1 MHPILSDREKLF
13 VYLAAWLVIALL
25 IAALVAIPGE
35 LGWTFALAFA
45 IPASLVY
52 AFICLSAWWL
62 CRVYQLQKTN
72 VLKLLGVYAV
82 SASLSSSLWILL
94 CNAWVW
100 ALNQSLN
107 SGLSGERTAGEAR
120 LLFGIGVVLYL
131 LAVAVHYL
139 IIAFEASR
147 EAERRTMEMRVLAQE
162 AELRALRAQIDP
174 HFLFNSL
181 NSISALTVQDPAAAR
196 SMTILLSDF
205 FRRSLQLGSM
215 ELIPLKDELGLIR
228 NFLEI
233 EKIRF
238 GKRLNV
244 EMEID
249 NASLECMIP
258 PLLLQPL
265 VENAIGHGI
274 AHMIE
279 GGTISLRTQRSGS
292 ELTIIVGNPVDPERP
307 KAQGTR
313 VGMENVRRRLRTL
326 FDSDARLVTLARDG
340 MFFVEVSF
348 PAKEST
354 PP

>member
-1 MHPILSDREKLF
+1 MHPILADREKLF
-13 VYLAAWLVIALL
+13 VYLAAWLVIAIL
-25 IAALVAIPGE
+25 IAALVAIPGD
-35 LGWTFALAFA
+35 LGWSFALAFA

-62 CRVYQLQKTN
+62 CRVYLLQKTN

-100 ALNQSLN
+100 ALNQSQIP
-107 SGLSGERTAGEAR
+107 GFSGERTVGETR

-147 EAERRTMEMRVLAQE
+147 EAERRTLDMRVLAQE

-181 NSISALTVQDPAAAR
+181 NSISALTAQDPAAAR

-205 FRRSLQLGSM
+205 FRRSLQLGAM
-215 ELIPLKDELGLIR
+215 ELIPLKDELGVIR

-244 EMEID
+244 AMEIED
-249 NASLECMIP
+249 TSQHCMVP

-265 VENAIGHGI
+265 VENAIRHGI
-274 AHMIE
+274 AHLVD
-279 GGTISLRTQRSGS
+279 GGTVSLRTRKENGF
-292 ELTIIVGNPVDPERP
+292 LTIEVRNPIDPDRP
-307 KAQGTR
+307 KTLGTG
-313 VGMENVRRRLRTL
+313 VGMENVRRRLQTL
-326 FDSDARLVTLARDG
+326 FDSAARMDTSTKNE
-340 MFFVEVSF
+340 MFSVEISF
-348 PAKEST
+348 PAKDSVQ
-354 PP
+354 P